1 MGRRRRRTAKQCLEL
16 LQSLPNN
23 NTDAA
28 ETGCEAGWV
37 CEDDS
42 SSSSD
47 SEEDASEEGAG
58 DPVGEEAILW
68 QLMQGCQPLHL
79 HQPLHLIQPP
89 GTQEAGND
97 GIIWNTINPG
107 VEAAATIDD
116 DSFSLGLDC
125 SHDPPTLIHIH
136 RREGT
141 WKLEETLTGR
151 DLADPKPQQNQ
162 KFLRVNSLRDVIG
175 GSQDNSFKHSLTLVE
190 LTYFSAF
197 GGRNIGDS
205 IRRQMAKLGTNKL
218 WSMYSLRGKKG
229 KMAFIKHP
237 VCRVV
242 IRSCTMTIKHTKEAD
257 VELEIAEFLKHAPN
271 KPGGSRYKDQ
281 VNIYYLV
288 TKGSVEEDII
298 ERAKKKKKMVLD
310 HLVIQRMDTTGKTV
324 LHTGASPSWLERER
338 TTGLYPQSLVQPDAL
353 TVVWSSPPM
362 ISLTEVHP

>member
-58 DPVGEEAILW
+58 DPVREEAILW

-107 VEAAATIDD
+107 VEAADVHSTVELESLCSPLECFLAFVPEKLITYLCDCTNKRSCSYFTATIDD

-136 RREGT
+136 RREG
-141 WKLEETLTGR
+141 KQL
-151 DLADPKPQQNQ
+151 
-162 KFLRVNSLRDVIG
+162 SC
-175 GSQDNSFKHSLTLVE
+175 
-190 LTYFSAF
+190 
-197 GGRNIGDS
+197 
-205 IRRQMAKLGTNKL
+205 
-218 WSMYSLRGKKG
+218 
-229 KMAFIKHP
+229 P
-237 VCRVV
+237 V
-242 IRSCTMTIKHTKEAD
+242 
-257 VELEIAEFLKHAPN
+257 
-271 KPGGSRYKDQ
+271 
-281 VNIYYLV
+281 
-288 TKGSVEEDII
+288 
-298 ERAKKKKKMVLD
+298 
-310 HLVIQRMDTTGKTV
+310 
-324 LHTGASPSWLERER
+324 
-338 TTGLYPQSLVQPDAL
+338 
-353 TVVWSSPPM
+353 
-362 ISLTEVHP
+362 